1 MIDRGFSL
9 VEQNPKALDA
19 LVRAFRVARGHPK
32 TATPWGGVLVITGA
46 GCSVSAGIPA
56 ARQIA
61 QECAVDLCCNFGYIE
76 NRDELGETLKAQ
88 AKAAVVS
95 LARRGALKGDLQD
108 YSYLADPEI
117 SEPPWNKL
125 YEFFFSEIYDALA
138 IQNPMIEKI
147 LKRGVRLNWAHVCLG
162 ELMQQRFVHTVM
174 TVNFDLLA
182 LEGAIRAGVIP
193 VVADGFEALS
203 RVRGAPPHP
212 QLIHLHGT
220 CHSYT
225 LRNSADAIRAILDN
239 RDADLA
245 VGNLLRDSACILVVG
260 YSAGDPGLATLLQK
274 YNYDNRL
281 FWAAFDTQ
289 RESLSEQAR
298 AICDSWNA
306 KMLWG
311 VTADGLFRELLR
323 RLDLGIPHW
332 MKDPLSGLSEAGDR
346 LLEGEDAGVE
356 QAIDGFRQ
364 RVARYRPLLME
375 ESDRIR
381 FELSLAASQR
391 LAGRDLEAIR
401 SLRKLRRKNPKSPLI
416 LRSLGHALFEVG
428 KEKNKAALL
437 AEAVKALKECLEF
450 SPRET
455 DEDKNAWAQTQ
466 TMLGHVLISLGELE
480 EGPVQVEDAV
490 TAFRAALEVHTRE
503 SHYWAKGKNN
513 LGTALR
519 TLADQ
524 REGTEHLKEAIEA
537 FRAALLVYTCEE
549 CPNHWAMVQTNLGD
563 ALTELGNR
571 EEGTEYLEEAVSV
584 LRRVFQVRTREGL
597 RAAWAKTKHY
607 LGDALRNLGNRKE
620 GEAGKEHLEEAVMA
634 YQAALEVRTLKWEP
648 IYYARTQ
655 DRLGRAHVSL
665 GNREEGEA
673 GKAHLEE
680 AVVAYRRALKGRSRK
695 GPVRDRADTLC
706 NLGNALVALGEQEE
720 GTARL
725 KEAIVIARTIS
736 ELPEP
741 ISTAYTSCAESALTR
756 AEAALRARQ

>member
-9 VEQNPKALDA
+9 VEQNPKALAA
-19 LVRAFRVARGHPK
+19 LVRAFRVARGQPE
-32 TATPWGGVLVITGA
+32 TAAPWGRVLVITGA

-76 NRDELGETLKAQ
+76 SRDELGETLKAQ

-95 LARRGALKGDLQD
+95 LAKRGDLKGDLQD
-108 YSYLADPEI
+108 YSYLADHKI
-117 SEPPWNKL
+117 SELPWDKL
-125 YEFFFSEIYDALA
+125 YEFFFSEFYGVPV
-138 IQNPMIEKI
+138 IQNHVIEKVV
-147 LKRGVRLNWAHVCLG
+147 KRGVKLNWAHVCLG
-162 ELMQQRFVHTVM
+162 ELMRQRFVHTVI

-193 VVADGFEALS
+193 AVADGFEALS
-203 RVRGAPPHP
+203 RVRGTPLHP

-225 LRNSADAIRAILDN
+225 LRNSADAIRAILAN

-245 VGNLLRDSACILVVG
+245 VRNLLRDSACILVVG

-306 KMLWG
+306 KMLYG

-323 RLDLGIPHW
+323 RLDLGIQW

-346 LLEGEDAGVE
+346 LLEGEDAGVK
-356 QAIDGFRQ
+356 QAIEGFRQ

-375 ESDRIR
+375 ASDRIQ
-381 FELSLAASQR
+381 FELSLAESQR
-391 LAGRDLEAIR
+391 LAGQDLEAIR
-401 SLRKLRRKNPKSPLI
+401 DLRRLRRKNSESPLI
-416 LRSLGHALFEVG
+416 LRSLGNALFEVG
-428 KEKNKAALL
+428 KEKNRATLL

-466 TMLGHVLISLGELE
+466 TMLGHALISWGELE
-480 EGPVQVEDAV
+480 EGPVQVEEAV
-490 TAFRAALEVHTRE
+490 TAFRAVLKVHTRE
-503 SHYWAKGKNN
+503 SHSLHWAKSQNN

-524 REGTEHLKEAIEA
+524 KEGTAHLKEAIEA
-537 FRAALLVYTCEE
+537 FRAALLEYTCDEF
-549 CPNHWAMVQTNLGD
+549 PDQWAMVQTNLGD

-571 EEGTEYLEEAVSV
+571 EEGTAYLEEAVSV
-584 LRRVFQVRTREGL
+584 LRQVFQVRTREGL
-597 RAAWAKTKHY
+597 RAAWAKTQHY
-607 LGDALRNLGNRKE
+607 FGDALRNLGDRKE
-620 GEAGKEHLEEAVMA
+620 GEAGKAHLEEAVMA
-634 YQAALEVRTLKWEP
+634 YQAALEVRTRKWRP

-655 DRLGRAHVSL
+655 DRLGRALASL
-665 GNREEGEA
+665 GNREEGTSR
-673 GKAHLEE
+673 LEE
-680 AVVAYRRALKGRSRK
+680 AVVAYRRALGVRSRK
-695 GPVRDRADTLC
+695 GPIRDWADTLC
-706 NLGNALVALGEQEE
+706 NLANALVALGEREE
-720 GTARL
+720 GMARL
-725 KEAIVIARTIS
+725 KEAIVTARAIS
-736 ELPEP
+736 EFPEP
-741 ISTAYTSCAESALTR
+741 ISTTYASCAEFVLIR
-756 AEAALRARQ
+756 AETALRARQ